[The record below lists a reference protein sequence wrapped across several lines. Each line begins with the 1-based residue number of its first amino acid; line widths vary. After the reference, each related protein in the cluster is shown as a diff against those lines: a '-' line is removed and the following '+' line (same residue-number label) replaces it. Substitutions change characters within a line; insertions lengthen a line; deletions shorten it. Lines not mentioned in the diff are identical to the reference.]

1 MSYGFELRAPNGTD
15 VWMTTANFGLM
26 VADVFDV
33 TANTSGSKS
42 YTNLNWHNNIY
53 AQETSN
59 ISGSIFSRTLS
70 SHSFVN
76 ITVSVD
82 GSNVPTISW
91 SPHNSRTACIGGE
104 NNDTTAYEKSTG
116 SYRAHLCASGDKR
129 PDVRIVV
136 MVG

>member
-1 MSYGFELRAPNGTD
+1 MSFGIELRAPNGTD

-33 TANTSGSKS
+33 LANTGGSKTYS
-42 YTNLNWHNNIY
+42 NLYWHNNIY

-76 ITVSVD
+76 ITIAVD
-82 GSNVPTISW
+82 ASNVPTISW
-91 SPHNSRTACIGGE
+91 APHNSLTSCCGGY
-104 NNDTTAYEKSTG
+104 NNDTSSSTVTAGDRY
-116 SYRAHLCASGDKR
+116 AHHCLGGDKR
-129 PDVRIVV
+129 PDVRIIV